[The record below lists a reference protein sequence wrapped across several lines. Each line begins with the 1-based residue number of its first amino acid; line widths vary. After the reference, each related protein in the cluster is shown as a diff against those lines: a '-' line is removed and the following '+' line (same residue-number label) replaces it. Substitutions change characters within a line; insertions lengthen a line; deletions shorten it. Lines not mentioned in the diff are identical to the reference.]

1 MKIGILYVAIH
12 CAVSICM
19 ADLMKNNVFAR
30 VHTLIRIN
38 DTVANI
44 MFSALLSDV

>member
-1 MKIGILYVAIH
+1 MKIGILFVAIY

-19 ADLMKNNVFAR
+19 ADLMKNIVMAR
-30 VHTLIRIN
+30 VHTLLCISG
-38 DTVANI
+38 TVANI